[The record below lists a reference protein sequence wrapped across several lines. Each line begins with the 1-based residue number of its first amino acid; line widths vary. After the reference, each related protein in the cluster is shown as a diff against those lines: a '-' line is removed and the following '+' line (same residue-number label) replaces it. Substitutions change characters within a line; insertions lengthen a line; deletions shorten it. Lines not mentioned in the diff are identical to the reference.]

1 MSDESTVI
9 TAAVASILDAWVD
22 TTGGDPETTE
32 DIADAIVRTVQSLTI
47 TPDLPECVHD
57 DKVLANIMRRTNL
70 AAWQVAAERLGGG
83 YTSPAGPCLT
93 FKAE

>member
-1 MSDESTVI
+1 MMSDEGTVI

-70 AAWQVAAERLGGG
+70 AAWQVAAERL
-83 YTSPAGPCLT
+83 T

>member
-57 DKVLANIMRRTNL
+57 DKALANNL
-70 AAWQVAAERLGGG
+70 ADGVVDLGRLGGG
-83 YTSPAGPCLT
+83 YTSPAGPRLT

>member
-1 MSDESTVI
+1 MRDESAVI

-57 DKVLANIMRRTNL
+57 EALANNL
-70 AAWQVAAERLGGG
+70 AAWQVAAERLGDGV
-83 YTSPAGPCLT
+83 YTFPAGSRLT

>member
-57 DKVLANIMRRTNL
+57 DKANNLANL
-70 AAWQVAAERLGGG
+70 ADGVVDVGRLGDGG
-83 YTSPAGPCLT
+83 RVYTFSTGPLLT